1 MKWVLAIAAAASMT
15 AASGQQ
21 LPRRTPVPVRL
32 QILHA
37 DPWFVK
43 GMLEGQQLVSPELSS
58 IFGFM
63 GFPEGTGNA
72 INSLFSGGKLIVN
85 PTDNS
90 LWFFPDWDRRS

>member
-1 MKWVLAIAAAASMT
+1 MKWVLAIVAATFVAAAPA
-15 AASGQQ
+15 QQ
-21 LPRRTPVPVRL
+21 LHRRTPVPVRL

-43 GMLEGQQLVSPELSS
+43 GMLEGQQLVSPELST

-72 INSLFSGGKLIVN
+72 INGLFTGGKLLVN

-90 LWFFPDWDRRS
+90 LWFFPDWKK